1 MAYDLFMGTA
11 LAPQNFQW
19 SDLARRSGEVGN
31 ALDEHGE
38 VMVTRGGQM
47 LRLGPPSVDPILNTT
62 RDLCRVLTALV
73 TLDEPAHVARV
84 LNAAWPWTRALPATD
99 QTLLAREAGEVGEMC
114 ESLDSWQP
122 LITVLAD
129 WRRTARA
136 WAEGFSPV
144 VIDEPLDEP
153 AARPA

>member
-1 MAYDLFMGTA
+1 MTSSA
-11 LAPQNFQW
+11 LAQNFQW

-38 VMVTRGGQM
+38 VSVTRGAQT
-47 LRLGPPSVDPILNTT
+47 LRLGPAKAHPILDTT

-73 TLDEPAHVARV
+73 ELDEPNQVRRV
-84 LNAAWPWTRALPATD
+84 LNAAWPWTRALPGED
-99 QTLLAREAGEVGEMC
+99 QVELAREVGDVGEMC
-114 ESLDSWQP
+114 ESLNTWGP
-122 LITVLAD
+122 LIETLND

-136 WAEGFSPV
+136 WAEGAQPV
-144 VIDEPLDEP
+144 VVDGMLGRV